1 MRVERYIE
9 IAAPPEKVWTF
20 LAKPAKVLEWYIPL
34 QRFEYISEKQSVEGA
49 PLYFEEK
56 VAGRLMKLVC
66 LVTEY
71 VENKRFAFKMNSG
84 SSMKSYEE
92 IWTIEPTKN
101 GSKFTFEERAKL
113 PYGFL
118 GKIIEPIAQN
128 MSGFVIMKMLTK
140 LKRLAE
146 A

>member
-1 MRVERYIE
+1 MRRYG
-9 IAAPPEKVWTF
+9 
-20 LAKPAKVLEWYIPL
+20 PL
-34 QRFEYISEKQSVEGA
+34 R
-49 PLYFEEK
+49 
-56 VAGRLMKLVC
+56 
-66 LVTEY
+66 
-71 VENKRFAFKMNSG
+71 
-84 SSMKSYEE
+84 
-92 IWTIEPTKN
+92 TKN